1 MSSGE
6 TNRAMEM
13 RPLVAMSHSVAGLT
27 FPETIAAMLLLRS
40 RDRDVATRG
49 SIRGHHRARWS
60 GSGLRRRPA
69 SSSDDAPMMRA
80 HNPHADRSEDP
91 AAVPEDTL
99 RMPVL
104 QLDSL
109 LGRARDEEEPVFL
122 LVRRRAPSSPPMIRR
137 INPSVSILLF
147 VALVLGTGLL
157 YLLR

>member
-1 MSSGE
+1 
-6 TNRAMEM
+6 
-13 RPLVAMSHSVAGLT
+13 
-27 FPETIAAMLLLRS
+27 
-40 RDRDVATRG
+40 
-49 SIRGHHRARWS
+49 
-60 GSGLRRRPA
+60 
-69 SSSDDAPMMRA
+69 MMRA